1 VERKLRE
8 GQERPAGRTVA
19 LHGKQ
24 ESDLD
29 TEPVLLVRS
38 LQHPEMLNTR
48 YLRLLQGAA
57 DGRLRLA
64 GYTVGVRFAS
74 TLGGRFFPAPTLG
87 RCMGVTT
94 SIGLRHNHQR

>member
-1 VERKLRE
+1 VLSRFDVDL
-8 GQERPAGRTVA
+8 AG
-19 LHGKQ
+19 
-24 ESDLD
+24 D
-29 TEPVLLVRS
+29 LLVPEVRDDRRDEREPI
-38 LQHPEMLNTR
+38 LALGGGQHPEMLNTR

-64 GYTVGVRFAS
+64 GCTVGVRFAS
-74 TLGGRFFPAPTLG
+74 NLGERDFPAPTLG